1 MPRIPRVVALNYPHH
16 VTIRGNNRENVFLYD
31 DDCNYYLK
39 LLKKYS
45 TKYNCLV
52 WAYCLMTNHVHMLL
66 IPKGENSLAK
76 CLQGISL
83 CYTQYFNL
91 KYKRTGRLWESRY
104 YSCIVD
110 KENYLWEVVKYIER
124 NPVRAN
130 IVNSIEEYH
139 WSSARSHLFG
149 WPDEILI
156 GDDWLAERD
165 RVRYGQFLK
174 DSKKDKEEII
184 RKSTRSG
191 KPLGTANFISTI
203 EKLLDRDLQSKRH
216 GKPSVGKR

>member
-1 MPRIPRVVALNYPHH
+1 
-16 VTIRGNNRENVFLYD
+16 
-31 DDCNYYLK
+31 
-39 LLKKYS
+39 
-45 TKYNCLV
+45 
-52 WAYCLMTNHVHMLL
+52 
-66 IPKGENSLAK
+66 
-76 CLQGISL
+76 
-83 CYTQYFNL
+83 
-91 KYKRTGRLWESRY
+91 
-104 YSCIVD
+104 
-110 KENYLWEVVKYIER
+110 VVKYIER

-174 DSKKDKEEII
+174 DSKKDREEII